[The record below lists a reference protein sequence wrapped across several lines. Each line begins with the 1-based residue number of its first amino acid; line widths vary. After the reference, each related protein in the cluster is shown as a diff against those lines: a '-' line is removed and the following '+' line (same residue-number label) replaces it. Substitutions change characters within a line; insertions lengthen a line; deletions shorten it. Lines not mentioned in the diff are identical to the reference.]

1 MSRRVSNKLVV
12 KQIAAIAR
20 PGKHSDGNGLYLRV
34 TPAGTRSWVVILIGD
49 GRRREMGLGVPNE
62 VSLAQARK
70 LAADAKAAF
79 AWGRDPIGE
88 RIEARAK
95 RAAPAPVTTPGPR
108 RRKTLEGAV
117 TFWTFA
123 DQLID
128 EIEDGFRN
136 AKHRKQWRSTLKTH
150 AKSLCEMEIGAI
162 TTNDV
167 VAVLQPIWLKIPETA
182 GRVRGRIERVLDAA
196 RIAGLREGEN
206 PARWKGH
213 IELMMPRRKK
223 SKGHYA
229 AMEYR
234 DVPTF
239 LQKLAARTAVAA
251 RALEFTILTAARTG
265 EAIGMTWQE
274 IDLDA
279 GLWTIP
285 GERMK
290 AEAEHVVPLS
300 DRAIE
305 LLRSLQPAEARPKA
319 LVFPAQR
326 GGKLSNMAMAMLLRR
341 MGEDEIT
348 VHGFRSSF
356 RDWAGEETAFER
368 ETIEMALA
376 HTIESKAERAYR
388 RGRALAKRRELMVAW
403 SVYCRCGD
411 EAGDGGHR
419 PARLA

>member
-34 TPAGTRSWVVILIGD
+34 TGNGTRSWVVILIGD
-49 GRRREMGLGVPNE
+49 GRRREMGLGVPDE

-70 LAADAKAAF
+70 LAAEAKAAF
-79 AWGRDPIGE
+79 AEGRDPIGE
-88 RIEARAK
+88 RIEARPK
-95 RAAPAPVTTPGPR
+95 RAPPAPVTTPGPR
-108 RRKTLEGAV
+108 RRKALEGAV
-117 TFWTFA
+117 TFWAFA

-150 AKSLCEMEIGAI
+150 AEALCEMEIGAI

-223 SKGHYA
+223 SKGHHA
-229 AMEYR
+229 AIAYQ

-239 LQKLAARTAVAA
+239 MQKLAARPATAA
-251 RALEFTILTAARTG
+251 RALELTILTASRTG
-265 EAIGMTWQE
+265 EMIGMTWQE
-274 IDLDA
+274 VDLDA

-290 AEAEHVVPLS
+290 AESEHVVPLS
-300 DRAIE
+300 NRAIE
-305 LLRSLQPAEARPKA
+305 LLRSLQPAEVRPKA
-319 LVFPAQR
+319 LVFSAQR

-341 MGEDEIT
+341 MGEEEIT

-403 SVYCRCGD
+403 AAYCHAPPTGR
-411 EAGDGGHR
+411 
-419 PARLA
+419 